1 MAPRPEPPTEKAIL
15 APLLE
20 VRWGYFYKSI
30 AWFCAMGW
38 GRAGTER
45 ALGTLEQSGQDGA
58 KRWGEASRCVED
70 TCGGQSAVLSRVPE
84 MLGVILGCT
93 SQKLPFAE
101 VEKPGKGVVWGQDNT
116 RNGLHIS

>member
-1 MAPRPEPPTEKAIL
+1 MH
-15 APLLE
+15 
-20 VRWGYFYKSI
+20 KSI
-30 AWFCAMGW
+30 AWFCATGW

-45 ALGTLEQSGQDGA
+45 ALGMLEQSGQDGA

-70 TCGGQSAVLSRVPE
+70 TFGGQSAVLSHVPE
-84 MLGVILGCT
+84 MLGVVLGCA
-93 SQKLPFAE
+93 SEQLRVPFAE